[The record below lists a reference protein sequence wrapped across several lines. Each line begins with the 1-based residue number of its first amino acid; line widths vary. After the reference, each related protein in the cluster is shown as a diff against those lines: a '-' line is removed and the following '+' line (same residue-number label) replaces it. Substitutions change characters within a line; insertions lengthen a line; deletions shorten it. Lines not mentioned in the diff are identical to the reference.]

1 MWLRDLPGGTNLNMQ
16 ILTYAASFVLC
27 GWGVAHLF
35 PTRNIVRGFGE
46 ISADNKRI
54 ITMEWITEGVALVFI
69 GFVVAATTYLD
80 GASILSKVIY
90 SSTIVVLC
98 VLSVVSVFTGF
109 RNSFVAFKLCPVI
122 FTGSSIMMIVGSL
135 VD

>member
-1 MWLRDLPGGTNLNMQ
+1 MSMQ
-16 ILTYAASFVLC
+16 ILTYAASIILL

-35 PTRNIVRGFGE
+35 PTRNIVRSFGE

-80 GASILSKVIY
+80 GTSIVSKVVY
-90 SSTIVVLC
+90 SSTVVVLC
-98 VLSVVSVFTGF
+98 VLTVVSGFTGF
-109 RNSFVAFKLCPVI
+109 RNSFIAFKLCPFVFI
-122 FTGSSIMMIVGSL
+122 GSSILIIAGSL